1 MKISIKEGIKRVSLI
16 EEKINLLLDTENAE
30 HYVVYQELETPDK
43 GTYDFDSTQKV
54 LNEYQDSIAKIKSAI
69 NYANAT
75 VKTDYEGL
83 TIGEALVQLAQKNHN
98 LNRLKRLSYG
108 QQKSRKT
115 TFNAV
120 IEYTEKL
127 YDIQKV
133 KAMTISEKD
142 KIHQL
147 QSAIDKANILT
158 EIEI

>member
-1 MKISIKEGIKRVSLI
+1 MLLNNLCGRSKICIFIYVEVLQMKISIKEGIKRVSLI

-98 LNRLKRLSYG
+98 LNRLKAIILWPA
-108 QQKSRKT
+108 K
-115 TFNAV
+115 
-120 IEYTEKL
+120 
-127 YDIQKV
+127 
-133 KAMTISEKD
+133 ISKN
-142 KIHQL
+142 
-147 QSAIDKANILT
+147 NI
-158 EIEI
+158 